1 MGKLGFVL
9 DEILHKTPVPTRC
22 TFVQNSRSLGHTF
35 GGTSWRQ
42 GLEPLL
48 FTLLLVVQ
56 KLVNFHGFKPV
67 HP

>member
-9 DEILHKTPVPTRC
+9 DEILHKTPVQTHC
-22 TFVQNSRSLGHTF
+22 TFVLNSRSLRHTF

-48 FTLLLVVQ
+48 FTLLLVDE
-56 KLVNFHGFKPV
+56 KLVEFLWF
-67 HP
+67 